1 MLHLAKSKRLSIYYY
16 YRFSILIT
24 INKEI
29 NISSINLCPRG
40 KTVRVALGRG
50 GDASGGGETNTA
62 TWIGFDALYEDE
74 GRCVLH

>member
-1 MLHLAKSKRLSIYYY
+1 MLHLAKIKEIYLSYYY

-40 KTVRVALGRG
+40 KTVRVALERRV
-50 GDASGGGETNTA
+50 GDASGGGDTNTA
-62 TWIGFDALYEDE
+62 T
-74 GRCVLH
+74 